1 MALFGYT
8 ALVHGG
14 QRDRDDQGTITAFR
28 HLLLWKEGSSVN
40 CHLQQKE
47 ITTTLSSALSSP
59 RT

>member
-8 ALVHGG
+8 ALIHGAQG
-14 QRDRDDQGTITAFR
+14 DRHDQSTIMAFR
-28 HLLLWKEGSSVN
+28 DLLLWKEGSSVN

-47 ITTTLSSALSSP
+47 FTTTLSSALSSP